1 MCSLLQN
8 GFENIIN
15 EFTSK
20 ISNFHFHEIKTLKQQ
35 IEQQNAEIA
44 KLHTAMQ
51 QLKETVSTLQTSNE
65 DLKSK
70 LQEKEGLLEKLRYN
84 SVFEEEG
91 ESFEICEEET
101 SYKER
106 INYRSFSY
114 FSSPDPQLREK
125 RSHSEL
131 PNQVSFITY
140 VT

>member
-70 LQEKEGLLEKLRYN
+70 LQEKEGLLENLGYN
-84 SVFEEEG
+84 SVFEEDG

-106 INYRSFSY
+106 ISY
-114 FSSPDPQLREK
+114 PTLVILALQIHNCVKREVILSYQI
-125 RSHSEL
+125 RFLLLH
-131 PNQVSFITY
+131 T
-140 VT
+140 